1 MMMDENVDYAI
12 HLEWG
17 TGIAGGWD
25 GMCDGNSVASYTH
38 IHSREKSAQ
47 KNLCRSLRLCASVVK
62 SVNHL

>member
-25 GMCDGNSVASYTH
+25 GMCDGNLVASHTH
-38 IHSREKSAQ
+38 IHSREK
-47 KNLCRSLRLCASVVK
+47 
-62 SVNHL
+62 